1 MNPTSSVRD
10 SVWSLK
16 GVGTLALAASFTGL
30 SGAPVSAQTTAAMYP
45 VRTVR
50 IVVAFPPGGSI
61 DTVARLVGQRLAEAL
76 GQPFVIENRAG
87 AAGIIGT
94 DFVARAA
101 PDGYTLLMG
110 SASAI
115 SSAPSVYAK
124 LPYDPLR
131 DLATVALVANQ
142 PNVLIV
148 HPLVPAKSV
157 KEFIALA
164 RSRPGALNYGSS
176 GIGAT
181 QHMSAELF
189 AMMTGAKIV
198 HVPYK
203 GGAPAMAD
211 LLGGQIDFMFDTA
224 PSSVPMVKAA
234 KVRALAVTSRERSKV
249 FPDLP
254 TMDEAGLKGF
264 ELRGWIGLLAPPA
277 TPREIVLR
285 LNGEV
290 QKMLGGDLRDRL
302 FNLGLDVAGGTPES
316 FSAFIRDDIAR
327 YASIVKAARIP
338 PQ

>member
-1 MNPTSSVRD
+1 MAVA
-10 SVWSLK
+10 
-16 GVGTLALAASFTGL
+16 GAALASACL
-30 SGAPVSAQTTAAMYP
+30 APLQCAAQPIAWPSRPA
-45 VRTVR
+45 R
-50 IVVAFPPGGSI
+50 IIVAFPPGGSI
-61 DTVARLVGQRLAEAL
+61 DTVARLAGQRLADAL
-76 GQPFVIENRAG
+76 GQPFVVDNRAG

-94 DFVARAA
+94 DAVARAA

-131 DLATVALVANQ
+131 DLAPVALVANQ

-148 HPLVPAKSV
+148 HPSVPARTV
-157 KEFIALA
+157 AAFVALA
-164 RSRPGALNYGSS
+164 LSRPGTLNYGSS

-189 AMMTGAKIV
+189 SMMTGARIV

-224 PSSVPMVKAA
+224 PSSVPMVKAG
-234 KVRALAVTSRERSKV
+234 KVRALAVTSREHSKV

-254 TMDEAGLKGF
+254 TMDESGLKGY
-264 ELRGWIGLLAPPA
+264 ELRGWIGLMAPAA
-277 TPREIVLR
+277 TSREVVQR
-285 LNGEV
+285 LNAEV
-290 QKMLGGDLRDRL
+290 QKMLGGDLRARL
-302 FNLGLDVAGGTPES
+302 FDLGLDVAGGSPES
-316 FSAFIRDDIAR
+316 FAAFIKADTAR

>member
-1 MNPTSSVRD
+1 MPNA
-10 SVWSLK
+10 SLSIMC
-16 GVGTLALAASFTGL
+16 VTTLAATVAAATAL
-30 SGAPVSAQTTAAMYP
+30 HPQVASAQAGAWP
-45 VRTVR
+45 SRPVR

-61 DTVARLVGQRLAEAL
+61 DTVARLAGQRLSEAL
-76 GQPFVIENRAG
+76 AQPFVVENRAG

-94 DFVARAA
+94 DAVARAA

-131 DLATVALVANQ
+131 DLAPVALVANQ

-148 HPLVPAKSV
+148 HPSVPARTV
-157 KEFIALA
+157 KDFIALA
-164 RSRPGALNYGSS
+164 RSRPGTLNYGSS

-189 AMMTGAKIV
+189 AMMTGTQIV

-224 PSSVPMVKAA
+224 PSSVPMVKAG
-234 KVRALAVTSRERSKV
+234 KVRPLAVTSRERSRV
-249 FPDLP
+249 FPELP
-254 TMDEAGLKGF
+254 TMDEAGLKGY
-264 ELRGWIGLLAPPA
+264 ELRGWIGLMAPPA
-277 TPREIVLR
+277 VPREVVLR
-285 LNGEV
+285 LNAEV
-290 QKMLGGDLRDRL
+290 QKMLGGDLRARL
-302 FNLGLDVAGGTPES
+302 FDLGLDVAGGSPES
-316 FSAFIRDDIAR
+316 FGAFIKADIAR
-327 YASIVKAARIP
+327 YAAIVKAARIP